1 MKKSILVVSFSLA
14 CALGANAQR
23 TETRATGDAS
33 SQSSAAVSSA
43 AKSINL
49 DSGTRVSGQ
58 LQNTVD
64 ARNAKVGDQVV
75 LKTTQA
81 IKSGGRT
88 VVGKGAKL
96 IGHVTEVS
104 QKTRGE
110 SQSRVGILFDRLEQG
125 SLAVPITATI
135 SSITSGS
142 ANVRRNDED
151 VFGTSASSS
160 ARSSSSGNSSA
171 GSSARASS
179 GSNGGLLAGTGSVLS
194 STTATAGDVVG
205 STSSAV
211 GSTVNS
217 TANVAGN
224 TAGGVGGT
232 LGRIQIS
239 QSSSTSVEGSSVLS
253 LQGGNLRLDKG
264 TNFKLVLT
272 QSASAGTSKNQ

>member
-1 MKKSILVVSFSLA
+1 MKKSFLVVSLSLA
-14 CALGANAQR
+14 CALTANAQKA
-23 TETRATGDAS
+23 ETRATGDAS
-33 SQSSAAVSSA
+33 NQTSTGISKAG
-43 AKSINL
+43 KSINL
-49 DSGTRVSGQ
+49 DSGTRLNGE

-64 ARNAKVGDQVV
+64 VRKAKVGDQVV

-96 IGHVTEVS
+96 IGHVTEVA
-104 QKTRGE
+104 QKGKGE

-125 SLAVPITATI
+125 SLALPISATI

-151 VFGTSASSS
+151 LFGASASSS
-160 ARSSSSGNSSA
+160 ARSSSSAST
-171 GSSARASS
+171 SS
-179 GSNGGLLAGTGSVLS
+179 GSGGGLLGGTGGVVN
-194 STTATAGDVVG
+194 STTSTVGNVVG
-205 STSSAV
+205 GTTSAV

-217 TANVAGN
+217 TTSVVGS
-224 TAGGVGGT
+224 TASGVGGT

-239 QSSSTSVEGSSVLS
+239 ESSSTSVEGSSVLS

-264 TNFKLVLT
+264 TNFNLVLT
-272 QSASAGTSKNQ
+272 QSANAGTSKDQ

>member
-1 MKKSILVVSFSLA
+1 MKKSIFVVSLSLA
-14 CALGANAQR
+14 CSIGINAQR
-23 TETRATGDAS
+23 ADTRATGDAS
-33 SQSSAAVSSA
+33 NQTSAGVNGA
-43 AKSINL
+43 ARSINL
-49 DSGTRVSGQ
+49 DSGTRLTGQ

-64 ARNAKVGDQVV
+64 VRKAKVGDQVV

-81 IKSGGRT
+81 IKSGGKT

-104 QKTRGE
+104 QKTKGD

-125 SLAVPITATI
+125 SLALPISATI

-151 VFGTSASSS
+151 VFGTSANSS
-160 ARSSSSGNSSA
+160 ARS

-179 GSNGGLLAGTGSVLS
+179 GSSGGLLGGTGGVLN
-194 STTATAGDVVG
+194 STTSTVGDGVG
-205 STSSAV
+205 STTSAV

-217 TANVAGN
+217 TTN
-224 TAGGVGGT
+224 TVGSTTTGVGRT

-239 QSSSTSVEGSSVLS
+239 ESTSTSVEGSSVLS
-253 LQGGNLRLDKG
+253 LQGDNLRLDKG
-264 TNFKLVLT
+264 TNFNLVLT
-272 QSASAGTSKNQ
+272 QSATAGSAKDQ

>member
-1 MKKSILVVSFSLA
+1 MKKSFLVVSLSLA
-14 CALGANAQR
+14 CALAANAQKA
-23 TETRATGDAS
+23 ETRVTGDAS
-33 SQSSAAVSSA
+33 NQTSTGISKAG
-43 AKSINL
+43 KSINL
-49 DSGTRVSGQ
+49 DSGTRLNGE

-64 ARNAKVGDQVV
+64 VRKAKVGDQVV

-96 IGHVTEVS
+96 IGHVTEVA
-104 QKTRGE
+104 QKGKGE

-125 SLAVPITATI
+125 SLALPISATI

-151 VFGTSASSS
+151 LFGASASSS
-160 ARSSSSGNSSA
+160 ARSSSSAST
-171 GSSARASS
+171 SS
-179 GSNGGLLAGTGSVLS
+179 GGGGGLLGTGGLVN
-194 STTATAGDVVG
+194 STTSTVGNVVG
-205 STSSAV
+205 GTTSAV

-217 TANVAGN
+217 TTSVVGS
-224 TAGGVGGT
+224 TASGVGGT

-239 QSSSTSVEGSSVLS
+239 ESSSTSVEGSSVLS

-264 TNFKLVLT
+264 TNFNLVLT
-272 QSASAGTSKNQ
+272 QSANAGTSKDQ

>member
-1 MKKSILVVSFSLA
+1 MKKSILVISFSLA
-14 CALGANAQR
+14 CVLGANAQR
-23 TETRATGDAS
+23 AETRATGDAT

-104 QKTRGE
+104 QKTKGE

-160 ARSSSSGNSSA
+160 TRSS
-171 GSSARASS
+171 SSARASS
-179 GSNGGLLAGTGSVLS
+179 GSNGGLLGGTGGVLS
-194 STTATAGDVVG
+194 STTATVGDVVG
-205 STSSAV
+205 STTSAV

-217 TANVAGN
+217 TTNVAGS
-224 TAGGVGGT
+224 TVSGVGGT

-239 QSSSTSVEGSSVLS
+239 ESSSTSVEGSSVLS

-264 TNFKLVLT
+264 TNFNLVLT

>member
-1 MKKSILVVSFSLA
+1 MKKSFLVVSLSLA
-14 CALGANAQR
+14 CALTANAQKA
-23 TETRATGDAS
+23 ETRATGDAS
-33 SQSSAAVSSA
+33 NQTSTGISKAG
-43 AKSINL
+43 KSINL
-49 DSGTRVSGQ
+49 DSGTRLNGE

-64 ARNAKVGDQVV
+64 VRKAKVGDQVV

-96 IGHVTEVS
+96 IGHVTEVA
-104 QKTRGE
+104 QKGKGE

-125 SLAVPITATI
+125 SLALPISATI

-151 VFGTSASSS
+151 LFGASASSS
-160 ARSSSSGNSSA
+160 ARSSSSAST
-171 GSSARASS
+171 SS
-179 GSNGGLLAGTGSVLS
+179 GGGGGLLGTGGVVN
-194 STTATAGDVVG
+194 STTSTVGNVVG
-205 STSSAV
+205 GTTSAV

-217 TANVAGN
+217 TTSVVGS
-224 TAGGVGGT
+224 TASGVGGT

-239 QSSSTSVEGSSVLS
+239 ESSSTSVEGSSVLS

-264 TNFKLVLT
+264 TNFNLVLT
-272 QSASAGTSKNQ
+272 QSANAGTSKDQ